1 LVLETFFYYYYC
13 ALDGCE
19 YPVPEGVLTE
29 KDGVAPGQEVDA
41 YLMSDPIDPK
51 SLMSRITDGKVF
63 TPKEFVSEDIFPKK
77 EDCRGYCISV
87 ASDEMMTYARSVK
100 GSPMSVLALTF
111 ANAVERANPENKLPI
126 SVIYPV
132 SVRKVM
138 GNTNSLLHQVVHNT
152 YIFTP
157 EELTGNDSEALNT
170 KFRETM
176 KGFSSEQNIRMMCG
190 VYRGICEG
198 YAKAFAAGALDS
210 IILEQRVKMNGA
222 FSVSY
227 LGTLR
232 TGDYGNRI
240 RMTAFHVMQ
249 EKGIMLQT
257 TEVGKHFYIDWYQGF
272 PGDKYAKAMR
282 DIMLEAGMKSVSIE
296 RVE

>member
-1 LVLETFFYYYYC
+1 
-13 ALDGCE
+13 
-19 YPVPEGVLTE
+19 
-29 KDGVAPGQEVDA
+29 
-41 YLMSDPIDPK
+41 
-51 SLMSRITDGKVF
+51 
-63 TPKEFVSEDIFPKK
+63 
-77 EDCRGYCISV
+77 
-87 ASDEMMTYARSVK
+87 
-100 GSPMSVLALTF
+100 
-111 ANAVERANPENKLPI
+111 
-126 SVIYPV
+126 
-132 SVRKVM
+132 
-138 GNTNSLLHQVVHNT
+138 
-152 YIFTP
+152 
-157 EELTGNDSEALNT
+157 
-170 KFRETM
+170 
-176 KGFSSEQNIRMMCG
+176 
-190 VYRGICEG
+190 
-198 YAKAFAAGALDS
+198 
-210 IILEQRVKMNGA
+210 MNGA